1 MNTEHKEAIKIYD
14 GITYI
19 DEDLIEELQSVLK
32 ENTTGSLKK
41 RAGNFNKIGV
51 PAVVAVCIIFVFVS
65 VVIIGAVKGE
75 GVYWRRLLNVEMG
88 GVLDVI
94 IGKRDENGKIM
105 LDAEVI
111 KGADYS
117 LLETVETYLKKEVN
131 YEEIVQGI
139 EIVAGDVTSDFLIA
153 NAGKIC
159 ISKNCMPVIYL
170 NSNAVSAIY
179 HFLFVNDR
187 IVGDLLFFEHDGKV
201 GYSIELYTEDVGG
214 IYTDYLMVNQGK
226 EFIAIGDEMGT
237 IYFLS
242 EENTVI
248 KPSTGNKANDINVDG
263 DCYNAFSDKVKV
275 SFGKISEET
284 IETRY

>member
-1 MNTEHKEAIKIYD
+1 MITEHKEAIKIYD

-19 DEDLIEELQSVLK
+19 DEDLIEELQSVL
-32 ENTTGSLKK
+32 EEGATDSMKK
-41 RAGNFNKIGV
+41 GMGNFNKIV
-51 PAVVAVCIIFVFVS
+51 IPAIVVVCIIFAFVS
-65 VVIIGAVKGE
+65 VVMIGAFRGE

-159 ISKNCMPVIYL
+159 ISKNSMPVIFL
-170 NSNAVSAIY
+170 NSNAVLRIY
-179 HFLFVNDR
+179 YFLFVDGMV
-187 IVGDLLFFEHDGKV
+187 VGDLLFFEHNGKV
-201 GYSIELYTEDVGG
+201 SYSIDLYTEDLGG
-214 IYTDYLMVNQGK
+214 IYTDYLMANQGK
-226 EFIAIGDEMGT
+226 EFIAIGDEMGA

-242 EENTVI
+242 EENAVI
-248 KPSTGNKANDINVDG
+248 KPTTGSEAKDITVSG

-275 SFGKISEET
+275 SFEKIGEET